1 MEMEIIQ
8 PVPQQ
13 NLSFEDTA
21 VAFSGKSDKEL
32 RKKYLIF
39 AAMNNNLLTSVGTLA
54 LKAAIDLRLPVDSIV
69 RHTIFEQFC
78 GGETIEDSEATVQ
91 ALAAYNIGTILDY
104 SVEGE
109 KNESSFEATT
119 GEILRTVEKAK
130 TTPSIP
136 FCVFKLT
143 GIARFELLA
152 KIQRGDTLTAEEQR
166 SFERVKER
174 VDQICKATAEA
185 GVSVFV
191 DGEETWIQDV
201 IDQLVYEMMKKYN
214 KERAVVYN
222 TFQMYRANGLQLI
235 KNAMDFASTHQVYM
249 GAKLV
254 RGAYMEKERERAAEK
269 GYPDPINA
277 TKEITDEL
285 YNQALKFCVDHIDR
299 IAVCSGSHNDYSNYY
314 LTMLVGKHGLAKDD
328 PRIYFAQLYGM
339 SDNMSYALAQQG
351 YNVAKYVPYGPVKY
365 VMPYLMRRAK
375 ENTSIAGQSSREFNM
390 VKREM
395 QRRGIKLI

>member
-8 PVPQQ
+8 PVPQR

-21 VAFSGKSDKEL
+21 VAFSGKTDKEL

-39 AAMNNNLLTSVGTLA
+39 AAMNNNLLTSVGTVA
-54 LKAAIDLRLPVDSIV
+54 LKAAIDLGLPIKGLVKN
-69 RHTIFEQFC
+69 TIFEQFC
-78 GGETIEDSEATVQ
+78 GGETIEDSNSTIE

-109 KNESSFEATT
+109 KNEKSFEATT
-119 GEILRTVEKAK
+119 REILRTVEKAK
-130 TTPSIP
+130 ETPGIP

-143 GIARFELLA
+143 GIARFDLLA
-152 KIQRGDTLTAEEQR
+152 KIQRGDKLTAAEQK
-166 SFERVKER
+166 SFEAVKER
-174 VDQICKATAEA
+174 VERICEATADA
-185 GVSVFV
+185 GVSVFI

-201 IDQLVYEMMKKYN
+201 IDELAYEMMKKYN

-222 TFQMYRANGLQLI
+222 TFQMYRANGLQLL
-235 KNAMDFASTHQVYM
+235 KNAMQFAATHQVYL

-254 RGAYMEKERERAAEK
+254 RGAYMEKERARAIEK

-285 YNQALKFCVDHIDR
+285 YNQALKFCIDNKQR
-299 IAVCSGSHNDYSNYY
+299 ISVCSGSHNDYSNYY
-314 LTMLVGKHGLAKDD
+314 LTMLMEKHGMANNDS
-328 PRIYFAQLYGM
+328 RVYFAQLFGM
-339 SDNMSYALAQQG
+339 SDNMSFALAQQG

-365 VMPYLMRRAK
+365 VMPYLMRRAQ